1 MKTLLLL
8 ALALS
13 PLLLAAT
20 SHAQAPA
27 GMSKVEADAYNA
39 AYAAEMARQAGL
51 KAVRELDPLAAP
63 VPPGKDAG
71 PHEWANY
78 HNAVAAWNQRT
89 AAAAQQKQATA
100 AQERQAFDAAVAR
113 RIREQR
119 AAEQKRQ
126 EEAQAA
132 AYQRWLQE
140 RHVQA
145 LEALARKTK

>member
-51 KAVRELDPLAAP
+51 KAVRQIDPLEAP
-63 VPPGKDAG
+63 KKPGKDAG
-71 PHEWANY
+71 QHEWANY

-89 AAAAQQKQATA
+89 AAAAQQKQAAA
-100 AQERQAFDAAVAR
+100 AQERQAFDAAVAQR
-113 RIREQR
+113 LREKR
-119 AAEQKRQ
+119 AAEQKLQ

-140 RHVQA
+140 RQTRA
-145 LEALARKTK
+145 LEEIARKAK